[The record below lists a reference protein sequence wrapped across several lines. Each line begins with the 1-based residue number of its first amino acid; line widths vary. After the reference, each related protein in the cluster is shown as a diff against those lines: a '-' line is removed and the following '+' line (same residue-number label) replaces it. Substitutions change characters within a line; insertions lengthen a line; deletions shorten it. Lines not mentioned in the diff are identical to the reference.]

1 MCLESIRWVNA
12 AELDRHTGR
21 DCRYPEHREVNVG
34 RPPWRL
40 GSGNPCRNDGQNLD
54 SAALMAGVKGT
65 KSRFSS
71 VSPYKI
77 GLFFLACM
85 ALCKGA
91 TASDWGDSV
100 SEWLDLKASLVQQ
113 LQYNDNMTLSPTQPQ
128 AASGYFLNPSLQAIH
143 TSESYNISVKA
154 QGNIK
159 RYDNSLYDCENYSVG
174 MNSQYKTR
182 RSVFNMT
189 GSYGSSCA
197 YSTQAQETGV
207 IIPGTQSIN
216 INLAP
221 SWTWQWT
228 PLSLVT
234 MGVNYAN
241 RSYSGGASSTKGTS
255 STTGT
260 SSTAPTSYQNYDS
273 YTINLGLK
281 HTWNR
286 DLNLN
291 GGLYFMHSQYM
302 GSNASTQRSIGLQLG
317 GQYLISQHWTASFSA
332 GERRT
337 DIQSNSAG
345 ISSVPNSSNMSP
357 LGNVN
362 LSYKSILSIFS
373 IGYSSSIMPSS
384 LGQTLQNQSIFARY
398 SYKITPQ
405 LTLSI
410 SSMALQSEA
419 VGGQSSTG
427 NSTSSFNRETFTNSE
442 AFVWGFAAN
451 WQLKGSYSYQWQ
463 KLRQQKN
470 DVAES
475 NMVMLS
481 LSYVLD
487 EIEEVGTG
495 KYNIFDNTNAD
506 SGSIKDRGQWFQ

>member
-159 RYDNSLYDCENYSVG
+159 RYDNSLFDCENYSVG
-174 MNSQYKTR
+174 LNSQYKTR
-182 RSVFNMT
+182 RSVFKMT
-189 GSYGSSCA
+189 GTYGSSCA

-207 IIPGTQSIN
+207 IIPGVQSTN
-216 INLAP
+216 YNLAP
-221 SWTWQWT
+221 TWIWQLT
-228 PLSLVT
+228 PLSQVNL
-234 MGVNYAN
+234 GVNYTN

-273 YTINLGLK
+273 YTINLGLN
-281 HTWNR
+281 HAWDR
-286 DLNLN
+286 YLSLNE
-291 GGLYFMHSQYM
+291 GLYFMDSQYM

-317 GQYLISQHWTASFSA
+317 GQYAISERWSANFSA
-332 GERRT
+332 GIRRT
-337 DIQSNSAG
+337 EIQSNSTG
-345 ISSVPNSSNMSP
+345 TSSPNSSSMSP
-357 LGNVN
+357 LGNAS
-362 LSYKSILSIFS
+362 LIYQSDPSMFS
-373 IGYSSSIMPSS
+373 IGYSNTIMPSA
-384 LGQTLQNQSIFARY
+384 LGLTMQNQSVTARY
-398 SYKITPQ
+398 SYKFTPH
-405 LTLSI
+405 LSLNI
-410 SSMALQSEA
+410 NSIALQSESL
-419 VGGQSSTG
+419 GGQSTAG
-427 NSTSSFNRETFTNSE
+427 TKASSYSRETFSNTV
-442 AFVWGFAAN
+442 AVVWDFMKN
-451 WQLKGSYSYQWQ
+451 WQLKGSYLYRWQ
-463 KLRQQKN
+463 KIQGEAS
-470 DVAES
+470 AES
-475 NMVMLS
+475 NTVMLS
-481 LSYVLD
+481 LNYALD
-487 EIEEVGTG
+487 EIEELDTG
-495 KYNIFDNTNAD
+495 KYNMFDNTNVY
-506 SGSIKDRGQWFQ
+506 SGTIENRQPWF